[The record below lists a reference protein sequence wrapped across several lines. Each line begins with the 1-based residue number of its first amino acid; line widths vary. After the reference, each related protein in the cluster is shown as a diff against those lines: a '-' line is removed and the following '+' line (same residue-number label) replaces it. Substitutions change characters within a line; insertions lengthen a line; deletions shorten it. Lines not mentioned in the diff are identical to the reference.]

1 MSAIATAAQAVSAAF
16 LRLDRGAHTLQRG
29 VAGVEGADAAAGM
42 IEMMEAKHHV
52 TANVAVVRIADLM
65 MQELLKIQEK
75 R

>member
-29 VAGVEGADAAAGM
+29 VAGVDGADPAAGM
-42 IEMMEAKHHV
+42 IDMMEAKHQLSAGV
-52 TANVAVVRIADLM
+52 SVVRIADAM
-65 MQELLKIQEK
+65 MQELLKIQEQ